1 MSRRRKISVLSDAS
15 DASGPVRARSGLA
28 GQWSLA
34 KVWTSVEPVRREE
47 VGGKPAVG
55 REGERN

>member
-1 MSRRRKISVLSDAS
+1 MLSDAS

-34 KVWTSVEPVRREE
+34 KVWRSVEPVRREE